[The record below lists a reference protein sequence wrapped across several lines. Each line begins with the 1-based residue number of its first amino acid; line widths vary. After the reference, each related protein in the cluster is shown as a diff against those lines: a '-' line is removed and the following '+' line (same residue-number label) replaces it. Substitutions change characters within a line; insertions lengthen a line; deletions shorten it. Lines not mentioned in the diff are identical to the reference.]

1 MTIFYKNL
9 GGDMVP
15 SWLRLCF
22 APPRGN
28 FLRTP
33 LCANLKMTT
42 TVAVRMVKICSS
54 RLFRMDVVFI
64 LVVVSRGNRNQH
76 VVLRFL
82 QKINRLQRSFT

>member
-1 MTIFYKNL
+1 MAPLAPPGYVYAL
-9 GGDMVP
+9 
-15 SWLRLCF
+15 L
-22 APPRGN
+22 PPRGN

-33 LCANLKMTT
+33 PCANLKMTT
-42 TVAVRMVKICSS
+42 TVVVRMVKICSS